1 MLQALFVIL
10 LIPLIFNFKR
20 FFMIYLAL
28 DVWISCFFSPQFSV
42 YNNLHLA
49 IVPLFLW
56 NYRKDIHKVKFKK
69 FPLTIPFIL
78 LFVSFTLSNFKT
90 GNVHYAWYFSRIIG
104 EILIVLM
111 FWVAMEVSP
120 QKSIKTFYK
129 ASLFFALGIT
139 VYSLFE
145 TATRSNPL
153 VTLFSNMGLYNEPSI
168 ITEVRFGLKRSQSV
182 FLMHTTFG
190 TLCGVLF
197 AMFFSAYSNIILKS
211 KRNLAILLLLLAFCT
226 FATGTRSCI
235 VGFGLILLSQ
245 FSNFNKTT
253 VAMATVILL
262 VLIFGGD
269 YLDKILDSI
278 FNTEAVQGSNSDMR
292 DTQFAISAYY
302 MMQNF
307 WLGHGLQY
315 TFTDV
320 LPQNPQL
327 LGAESLWFPTMID
340 LGMMG
345 IIAYASFFIAMII
358 YALRHGRKMYVFFAI
373 AELVVFSMTSV
384 PQFAVTHTFFYLYMM
399 CKFAENKS
407 NHNQIMEKIKPEIR
421 YTYDRDTQTVKTV
434 S

>member
-28 DVWISCFFSPQFSV
+28 DVWVSCFFSPTYSV
-42 YNNLHLA
+42 YNNLYYV

-56 NYRKDIHKVKFKK
+56 NYRKDFHKIKFKK
-69 FPLTIPFIL
+69 FPLAIPFIL
-78 LFVSFTLSNFKT
+78 LFISFTLSNFKT
-90 GNVHYAWYFSRIIG
+90 GNVHYAWYFSRVID

-111 FWVAMEVSP
+111 FWIAMEVSP

-129 ASLFFALGIT
+129 ASLFFALFIT

-153 VTLFSNMGLYNEPSI
+153 VTAFSNMGLYNEPNI
-168 ITEVRFGLKRSQSV
+168 ITEVRYGLKRSQSV

-190 TLCGVLF
+190 TLCGALF
-197 AMFFSAYSNIILKS
+197 AMYFSAYSNIILKS
-211 KRNLAILLLLLAFCT
+211 KRNLAILLSLLAFCT

-235 VGFGLILLSQ
+235 IDFGIILLSQ
-245 FSNFNKTT
+245 FSSFNKTT
-253 VAMATVILL
+253 VTLAAVILL
-262 VLIFGGD
+262 GVLFGGD
-269 YLDKILDSI
+269 YLDKIIDSI
-278 FNTEAVQGSNSDMR
+278 FNTEAVGGSNSDMR
-292 DTQFAISAYY
+292 DVQFAISSYY
-302 MMQNF
+302 MLQNF

-320 LPQNPQL
+320 LPQNPEL

-358 YALRHGRKMYVFFAI
+358 YALKYGRKMYIFFAI
-373 AELVVFSMTSV
+373 AELVIYSMTSV
-384 PQFAVTHTFFYLYMM
+384 PQFSVTHTFFYLYVM
-399 CKFAENKS
+399 CKFAESKSSKEIANNKS
-407 NHNQIMEKIKPEIR
+407 
-421 YTYDRDTQTVKTV
+421 
-434 S
+434 

>member
-56 NYRKDIHKVKFKK
+56 YYRKDFHKVKFKK

-78 LFVSFTLSNFKT
+78 LFASFTLSNFKT
-90 GNVHYAWYFSRIIG
+90 GNVHYAWYFSRIID

-153 VTLFSNMGLYNEPSI
+153 VTVFSNMGLYNEPSI

-211 KRNLAILLLLLAFCT
+211 KRNLTILLILLAFCT

-253 VAMATVILL
+253 VVMATVILL

-269 YLDKILDSI
+269 YLDKIIDSI

-302 MMQNF
+302 MMQNY

-327 LGAESLWFPTMID
+327 MGAESLWFPTMID

-384 PQFAVTHTFFYLYMM
+384 PQFAVTHTFFYLYIM

>member
-56 NYRKDIHKVKFKK
+56 YYRKDFHKVKFKK

-78 LFVSFTLSNFKT
+78 LFASFTLSNFKT
-90 GNVHYAWYFSRIIG
+90 GNVHYAWYFSRIID
-104 EILIVLM
+104 EILMVLM

-153 VTLFSNMGLYNEPSI
+153 VTDFSNMGLYNEPNI

-211 KRNLAILLLLLAFCT
+211 KRNLTLLLILLAFCT

-269 YLDKILDSI
+269 YLDKIIDSI

-302 MMQNF
+302 MTQNF

-327 LGAESLWFPTMID
+327 MGAESLWFPTMID

-358 YALRHGRKMYVFFAI
+358 YAVRHGRKMYVFFAI

-384 PQFAVTHTFFYLYMM
+384 PQFAVTHTFIYLYMM

>member
-1 MLQALFVIL
+1 MLQALLVIL

-56 NYRKDIHKVKFKK
+56 YYRKDFHQVKFKK

-90 GNVHYAWYFSRIIG
+90 GNVHYAWYFSRIID

-153 VTLFSNMGLYNEPSI
+153 VTVFSNMGLYNEPSI

-269 YLDKILDSI
+269 YLDKIIDSI

-320 LPQNPQL
+320 LPQNPEL

-384 PQFAVTHTFFYLYMM
+384 PQFAVTHTFIYLYMM

>member
-20 FFMIYLAL
+20 FFMIYLVL

-42 YNNLHLA
+42 YNNLHFA

-56 NYRKDIHKVKFKK
+56 YYRKDFHKVKFKK
-69 FPLTIPFIL
+69 FPLAIPFIL

-90 GNVHYAWYFSRIIG
+90 GNVHYAWYFSRIID

-153 VTLFSNMGLYNEPSI
+153 VTDFSNMGLYNEPSI

-269 YLDKILDSI
+269 YLDKIIDSI

-327 LGAESLWFPTMID
+327 MGAESLWFPTMID

-399 CKFAENKS
+399 CKFAENKK
-407 NHNQIMEKIKPEIR
+407 QGKPLSSSSREMFA
-421 YTYDRDTQTVKTV
+421 K
-434 S
+434 